1 MEESVVEAMARVHS
15 NSTANAT
22 VVRWFI
28 HGFSPPDAQVFRLVI
43 HRELT
48 GLSTAGTGVFHGPST
63 MFSTACEAGAPSEI
77 ADCAARWAPG
87 RHQSHQTEHHDRDP
101 QNINEQIVEHDIS
114 PASNDR

>member
-1 MEESVVEAMARVHS
+1 
-15 NSTANAT
+15 
-22 VVRWFI
+22 
-28 HGFSPPDAQVFRLVI
+28 
-43 HRELT
+43 
-48 GLSTAGTGVFHGPST
+48 